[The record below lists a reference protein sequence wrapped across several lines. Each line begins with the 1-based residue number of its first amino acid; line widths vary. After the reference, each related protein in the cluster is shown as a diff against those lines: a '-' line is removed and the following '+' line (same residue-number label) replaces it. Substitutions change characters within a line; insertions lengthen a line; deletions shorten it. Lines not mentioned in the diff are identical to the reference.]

1 MRKTYLKIFSALEY
15 EDEMTLGSRITRS
28 HPHAR
33 AFAALRAFRARHRQ
47 AVTRQVTIEQAVRR
61 KLKIKR
67 TKVRG
72 RVVFQYELWNRS
84 MASRISTRRL

>member
-47 AVTRQVTIEQAVRR
+47 AVTRQVTIEHAASAWVQLPAG
-61 KLKIKR
+61 LI
-67 TKVRG
+67 
-72 RVVFQYELWNRS
+72 FYEVHWVGFLWRAALN
-84 MASRISTRRL
+84 TFT